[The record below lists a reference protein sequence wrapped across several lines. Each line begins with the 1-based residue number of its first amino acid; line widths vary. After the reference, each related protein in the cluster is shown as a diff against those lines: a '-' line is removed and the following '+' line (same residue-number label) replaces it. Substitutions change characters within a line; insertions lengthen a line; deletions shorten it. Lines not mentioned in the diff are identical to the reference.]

1 MLKILILESWLG
13 YEFLKKEIKK
23 ILKIDKEYNWI
34 YPKKIPPDQKIVLLL
49 ENNEIL
55 SLIHIIKKNNE
66 IEFCF
71 SYTSI
76 NHRRKGYNKK
86 LRKIIIDTFKKN
98 GINKFTS
105 TPINGSYS
113 VPLLK
118 SLGFIKEGNQYINTI

>member
-34 YPKKIPPDQKIVLLL
+34 YPKKIPPDHKIVLLL

-86 LRKIIIDTFKKN
+86 LRKNIIDTFKKK

>member
-34 YPKKIPPDQKIVLLL
+34 YPKKIPPDQKIVFLLK
-49 ENNEIL
+49 NNKIL
-55 SLIHIIKKNNE
+55 SLIHITKKNNE

-76 NHRRKGYNKK
+76 KHRRKGYNKK
-86 LRKIIIDTFKKN
+86 LRQFIINYFVKE
-98 GINKFTS
+98 GIKKFTS
-105 TPINGSYS
+105 TPINGSFS
-113 VPLLK
+113 IPLLK
-118 SLGFIKEGNQYINTI
+118 SLGFIKEGKQYINTI